1 MCFGP
6 ELLLLGKSEC
16 PILSLIGKIVQR
28 GKVHFL
34 FQYDCALVHKAWL
47 DEFGEKEPHSSTNT
61 EHTEQEERLQA
72 TNISLGRHK
81 WPSV

>member
-1 MCFGP
+1 MP
-6 ELLLLGKSEC
+6 QLISNWKNPSWKLG
-16 PILSLIGKIVQR
+16 IVQR

-34 FQYDCALVHKAWL
+34 FQYDCGLVHKAWL

-61 EHTEQEERLQA
+61 EHTELEERLQA

-81 WPSV
+81 WPCV